1 MGKNPRLR
9 KREFNVDMK
18 MVNKIACSV
27 AAVSVLS
34 MIGFGY
40 FSSQSY
46 TSKSSE
52 FDTEIA
58 SLNGRLNELQNAT
71 SGTSVKEIQ
80 QNMNSATNLGNKV
93 TELQNTWNKP
103 LGSEDYKA
111 VEASGGQSV
120 DALNTT
126 RISNLKLLFASGD
139 TQGATNWY
147 PKIEGTKSS
156 KASWKF
162 ITTTSFSSVKQNVM
176 WQCVGENGEL
186 YAYVTAVYNAD
197 KDLFEDVSVNITS
210 FGLQAQ
216 NA

>member
-18 MVNKIACSV
+18 TVNKITCSV

-34 MIGFGY
+34 LIGFGY

-46 TSKSSE
+46 NNKSSE

-58 SLNGRLNELQNAT
+58 SLNGRLNDLQNAN
-71 SGTSVKEIQ
+71 SGTTVKEIQ
-80 QNMNSATNLGNKV
+80 QNLNSATTLGNKV
-93 TELQNTWNKP
+93 TELQNTWNKA
-103 LGSEDYKA
+103 LTAEDTKA
-111 VEASGGQSV
+111 FEESGRQSA
-120 DALNTT
+120 DKLNAT
-126 RISNLKLLFASGD
+126 RISNLKLLFVESD
-139 TQGATNWY
+139 TRGATNWY
-147 PKIEGTKSS
+147 PKIDGTKSS

-216 NA
+216 GA

>member
-9 KREFNVDMK
+9 KHEFNVDMK
-18 MVNKIACSV
+18 MVNKITCSV

-34 MIGFGY
+34 LIGFGY

-46 TSKSSE
+46 NNKSSE
-52 FDTEIA
+52 FETEIA
-58 SLNGRLNELQNAT
+58 SLNGRLNDLQNANN
-71 SGTSVKEIQ
+71 GTTVKEIQ
-80 QNMNSATNLGNKV
+80 QNLNSATNLGNKV
-93 TELQNTWNKP
+93 TELQNTWNKA
-103 LGSEDYKA
+103 LTTEDTKA
-111 VEASGGQSV
+111 FEESGRQSV
-120 DALNTT
+120 DKLNAT
-126 RISNLKLLFASGD
+126 RVSNLKLLFVEGD
-139 TQGATNWY
+139 TKGSTNWY
-147 PKIEGTKSS
+147 PKIDGTKSS
-156 KASWKF
+156 KSTWKF

-216 NA
+216 GA

>member
-18 MVNKIACSV
+18 TVNKITCSI
-27 AAVSVLS
+27 AAVSVLLL
-34 MIGFGY
+34 IGFGY

-46 TSKSSE
+46 SNKSSE

-58 SLNGRLNELQNAT
+58 SLNGRLNDLQNANNGAT
-71 SGTSVKEIQ
+71 VKEIQ
-80 QNMNSATNLGNKV
+80 QNLNSATTLGNKV
-93 TELQNTWNKP
+93 TELQNTWNKA
-103 LGSEDYKA
+103 LTAEDTKA
-111 VEASGGQSV
+111 FEESGRQSV
-120 DALNTT
+120 DKLNAT
-126 RISNLKLLFASGD
+126 RISNLKLLFVETD
-139 TQGATNWY
+139 TKGATNWY
-147 PKIEGTKSS
+147 PKIDGTKSS

-176 WQCVGENGEL
+176 WQCVGEDGQL

-216 NA
+216 GA